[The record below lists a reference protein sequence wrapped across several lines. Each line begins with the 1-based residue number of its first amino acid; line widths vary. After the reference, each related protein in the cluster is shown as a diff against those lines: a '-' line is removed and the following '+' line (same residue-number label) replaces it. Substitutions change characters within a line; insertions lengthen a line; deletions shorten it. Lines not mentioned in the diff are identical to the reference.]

1 MLFNAVEDI
10 FVFDVVVVVV
20 VLVDKVVMLL
30 VEEVEVVANS
40 VSSFGAKFVLLCDS
54 SW

>member
-1 MLFNAVEDI
+1 MLFNVVEDI
-10 FVFDVVVVVV
+10 FGFDIVVV

-40 VSSFGAKFVLLCDS
+40 VSSFGARFVLLCDS

>member
-10 FVFDVVVVVV
+10 FGFDIVVVV
-20 VLVDKVVMLL
+20 VLVDRVVMLL
-30 VEEVEVVANS
+30 VEEVEAVANS
-40 VSSFGAKFVLLCDS
+40 VSSFEAKFVLLYDS

>member
-10 FVFDVVVVVV
+10 FGSDVVVV

-30 VEEVEVVANS
+30 VEEDEVVVGNS
-40 VSSFGAKFVLLCDS
+40 VSSFGARFVLLCDS

>member
-1 MLFNAVEDI
+1 MLFNAVKDI
-10 FVFDVVVVVV
+10 FVFDVIVVV

-40 VSSFGAKFVLLCDS
+40 VSSLGARFVLLCDS

>member
-10 FVFDVVVVVV
+10 FGFDVVVVV

-30 VEEVEVVANS
+30 VEEDEVVVGNS
-40 VSSFGAKFVLLCDS
+40 VSSFGARFVLLCDS